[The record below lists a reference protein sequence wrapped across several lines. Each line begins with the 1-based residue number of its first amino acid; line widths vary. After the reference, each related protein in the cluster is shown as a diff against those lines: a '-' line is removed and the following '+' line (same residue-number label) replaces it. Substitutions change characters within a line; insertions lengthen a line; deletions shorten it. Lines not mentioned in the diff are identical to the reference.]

1 MALRTRVPAVVKTV
15 RPKNFDLKAA
25 TKSLG
30 RQVKYYRGVYK
41 DKRTPLR
48 AKILLGVALAYFF
61 SPFDLIPD
69 FIPVAGQLDDALI
82 VPFLFG
88 LANRAVPDDVKDHYR
103 VKFLD
108 DETA

>member
-1 MALRTRVPAVVKTV
+1 MNLRPRVPAVVRTM
-15 RPKNFDLKAA
+15 RPKRFDWREA
-25 TKSLG
+25 TQNLG
-30 RQVKYYRGVYK
+30 RHVKYYRGIYK

-48 AKILLGVALAYFF
+48 AKVLLGVALAYFF

-69 FIPVAGQLDDALI
+69 FIPVAGQIDDAVV

-88 LANRAVPDDVKDHYR
+88 LANRAVPADVKEHYR

-108 DETA
+108 AEA

>member
-1 MALRTRVPAVVKTV
+1 MKLRTRVPAVVRTV
-15 RPKNFDLKAA
+15 RPRHIDWKEA
-25 TKSLG
+25 TKALG
-30 RQVKYYRGVYK
+30 RQVKYYRGIYR

-48 AKILLGVALAYFF
+48 AKILLGMALAYFF

-69 FIPVAGQLDDALI
+69 FIPVAGQIDDAVV

-88 LANRAVPDDVKDHYR
+88 LANRAVPDEVKEHYR

-108 DETA
+108 DEA